1 MSKLF
6 TLATSVLLT
15 LGVSSTTLAYN
26 GDFVVSGA
34 TTMPALLQFDAGHG
48 AAMVVEV
55 PSQGRLKAA
64 TGDDQSVQTEAR
76 PDERQAATD
85 EFQRYFD
92 RHFRAHLV
100 LDESTHHRLE
110 AQ

>member
-6 TLATSVLLT
+6 NLATSVLLT
-15 LGVSSTTLAYN
+15 LGVSGATLAYN

-34 TTMPALLQFDAGHG
+34 TTMPALLQFDEAHG
-48 AAMVVEV
+48 AATAIEAARQDGFEPASRDE
-55 PSQGRLKAA
+55 PSAHTQP
-64 TGDDQSVQTEAR
+64 R

-100 LDESTHHRLE
+100 LDGSTHQRLE